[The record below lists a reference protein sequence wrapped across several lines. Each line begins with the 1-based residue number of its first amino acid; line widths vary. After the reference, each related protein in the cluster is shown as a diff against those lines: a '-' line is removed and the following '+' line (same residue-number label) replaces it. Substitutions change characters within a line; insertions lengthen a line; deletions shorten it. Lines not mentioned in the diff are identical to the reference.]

1 MAAKSI
7 SKTLVWILMGLLI
20 LGLGGFGVTNLSG
33 GVSSIGSVGDTKI
46 DINDYARALQSE
58 MDARQAATGEPMT
71 LQQARQNG
79 VTDAVLARMIA
90 TAALDDE
97 TARLGISI
105 GDENLRRQ
113 ILEIQGFQGINGTFD
128 REAYAFALDR
138 TGLSETQFEENM
150 RTESARAILQG
161 AVMAGITVPE
171 GYIRPLMTY
180 LAEQRDATW
189 AILDRADLQTGLPDP
204 TEEELKAYH
213 QSHLPDFTTPTVK
226 QITYAYL
233 TPEMIIDSV
242 EVDEQALRDAYD
254 ERIEEYRQP
263 ERRLVE
269 RLVFADSDSASAALA
284 RIESGE
290 IGFEALV
297 EERGL
302 SLADVDMGDVAKD
315 DLAAGSDAVFSA
327 GVGDVVGPL
336 DSDLGPALFR
346 VNAILAAQ
354 ETTFD
359 EAEAEL
365 RDELASGRA
374 RRVIETR
381 ISDIDDLLAGGA
393 TLEDLGAETDMQTG
407 TLDWHP
413 GMSDGIA
420 AYAAFRSA
428 AEAVSDSDYPE
439 VMDLDD
445 GGIFAM
451 RLDKVI
457 DPEIQPLD
465 DVRPAVVAGWRQQA
479 TAEALKTQAEA
490 QIEELRGGADFD
502 DLGLETQSAS
512 DLTRQGFQPG
522 TPPGFVETLFGM
534 DKGDVSVIEADGRIF
549 VLRLD
554 DIRAPDTDTPELE
567 ALQAGLREQ
576 AASGLSQ
583 DLFQILA
590 NDIRERAGLTI
601 DQQAIN
607 AVHANFQ

>member
-138 TGLSETQFEENM
+138 AGLSETQFEENM

-161 AVMAGITVPE
+161 AVMGGITAPE

-284 RIESGE
+284 RIENGE

-302 SLADVDMGDVAKD
+302 SLADVDMGDVARD

-381 ISDIDDLLAGGA
+381 ISGIDDLLAGGA

-445 GGIFAM
+445 GGIFAL

-522 TPPGFVETLFGM
+522 TPPGFIETLFGM

>member
-138 TGLSETQFEENM
+138 AGLSETQFEENM

-161 AVMAGITVPE
+161 AVMAGITAPE

-284 RIESGE
+284 RIENGE

-302 SLADVDMGDVAKD
+302 SLADVDMGDVARD

-336 DSDLGPALFR
+336 NSDLGPALFR

-445 GGIFAM
+445 GGIFAL

-490 QIEELRGGADFD
+490 QIEELRGGAGFD

-522 TPPGFVETLFGM
+522 TPPGFIETLFGM

-554 DIRAPDTDTPELE
+554 DIRAPDTDTPELK

>member
-33 GVSSIGSVGDTKI
+33 GVSSIGSVGDTRI

-58 MDARQAATGEPMT
+58 MDARQAATGQPMT

-90 TAALDDE
+90 IAALDDE

-138 TGLSETQFEENM
+138 AGLSETQFEENM

-161 AVMAGITVPE
+161 AVMAGITAPE

-204 TEEELKAYH
+204 TEEELQDYH

-284 RIESGE
+284 RIENGE

-302 SLADVDMGDVAKD
+302 SLADVDMGDVARD
-315 DLAAGSDAVFSA
+315 DLTAGSDAVFSA

-393 TLEDLGAETDMQTG
+393 TLEDLGAETDMQTS

-445 GGIFAM
+445 GGIFAL
-451 RLDKVI
+451 RLDNVI

-479 TAEALKTQAEA
+479 TAEALKTQVEA
-490 QIEELRGGADFD
+490 QIEELRGGAGFD

-522 TPPGFVETLFGM
+522 TPPGFIETLFGM

-554 DIRAPDTDTPELE
+554 DIRAPETDTPELE